1 MDFVG
6 NSPSVPALVEASS
19 LIFLQWSRLIGGA
32 GSSPKKPKQPNA
44 NIPQQRLARFKA
56 TYNSLL
62 VFVSPAGLILG
73 PDSPVANMAQRGRG
87 VHGCLRGGERPSLP
101 PPSG

>member
-6 NSPSVPALVEASS
+6 NSPSVPDPVEACS
-19 LIFLQWSRLIGGA
+19 LIFVQWSRLIGGA
-32 GSSPKKPKQPNA
+32 GSSPKKRKQPNA

-62 VFVSPAGLILG
+62 VSSP
-73 PDSPVANMAQRGRG
+73 PRV
-87 VHGCLRGGERPSLP
+87 
-101 PPSG
+101 